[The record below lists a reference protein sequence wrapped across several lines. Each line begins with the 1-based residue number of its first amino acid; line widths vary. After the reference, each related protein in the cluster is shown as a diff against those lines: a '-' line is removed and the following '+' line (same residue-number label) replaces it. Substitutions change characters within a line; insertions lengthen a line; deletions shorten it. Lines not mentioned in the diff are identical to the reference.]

1 MKVSIYDVAAK
12 AGVSVVTVSRVLNNA
27 TTVRDSSRKKV
38 LAAVE
43 ALNYHPSAAAR
54 SLAKGK
60 TNVIG
65 IVLPN
70 LSDPFLSDVVVN
82 VNLQLENHGYSLAV
96 TVIDDSGTGDGERK
110 NFFFQQERVDAV
122 LVLTPLFEEDYV
134 QSLQKKNIPFVMMDN
149 QRYPFTVPSIVID
162 NFKGG
167 YEATKHL
174 IESGHERI
182 AYFGGPS
189 KLLSAEERLAGFQKA
204 LTEVGL
210 TPFGVIRGEFDIET
224 GYEAM
229 NDVMASGQMPT
240 AVFAGDDHIAFGVI
254 DALREKG
261 YKVPDDVSVIGFDD
275 HPFCSKLHPYLT
287 TMKQPADKMAI
298 EAVDMLMKIIKGEL
312 KRNAIVK
319 LDPTLIKRCSVKN
332 L

>member
-82 VNLQLENHGYSLAV
+82 VNIQLENHGYSLAV

-110 NFFFQQERVDAV
+110 NFFFQ
-122 LVLTPLFEEDYV
+122 L
-134 QSLQKKNIPFVMMDN
+134 
-149 QRYPFTVPSIVID
+149 
-162 NFKGG
+162 
-167 YEATKHL
+167 
-174 IESGHERI
+174 
-182 AYFGGPS
+182 
-189 KLLSAEERLAGFQKA
+189 
-204 LTEVGL
+204 
-210 TPFGVIRGEFDIET
+210 
-224 GYEAM
+224 
-229 NDVMASGQMPT
+229 
-240 AVFAGDDHIAFGVI
+240 
-254 DALREKG
+254 
-261 YKVPDDVSVIGFDD
+261 
-275 HPFCSKLHPYLT
+275 
-287 TMKQPADKMAI
+287 
-298 EAVDMLMKIIKGEL
+298 
-312 KRNAIVK
+312 
-319 LDPTLIKRCSVKN
+319 
-332 L
+332 